1 MRPAAGYHRHL
12 KSVRQTIDQAELSP
26 GHPVNL
32 HLTLHSTLSLPLN
45 VEPVVFSVEES
56 LALIGRGADEI
67 LKLDE
72 LEARL
77 KLGRPLRIKAGF
89 DPTAPDLH
97 LGHTVLL
104 NKLRQFQDLGHQV
117 IFLIGDFTGMIG
129 DPSGKSATRKSLSRE
144 DVLAN
149 AETYK
154 AQVFKV
160 LDEAKT
166 EVRFNSEWFGTMGAA
181 DMIRLASSH
190 TVARMLERDDFAKRY
205 AGQQP
210 IAIHEFLYPL
220 VQGYDSVALQ
230 ADVECGGTDQK
241 FNLLM
246 GRGLQE
252 SHGQAPQIV
261 LTMPLLVGLDGVN
274 KMGKSLGNYIGVTEP
289 AIDMVNKTM
298 KIGDALMWDWIEL
311 LSFEIGIDEAKALK
325 AQVEAGTL
333 NPRDVKLRLAR
344 ELATRFHD
352 AGAADTAI
360 AGWQVAISGEGDVS
374 LLPLQDVAVPA
385 DGLRI
390 AALLTAAGITPSN
403 SEANRKLKERAVKVD
418 GAVVDDAGLEF
429 KPGYEGVLQVGKRNF
444 ARVRLVAA

>member
-1 MRPAAGYHRHL
+1 MSLQPATA
-12 KSVRQTIDQAELSP
+12 
-26 GHPVNL
+26 
-32 HLTLHSTLSLPLN
+32 PLD
-45 VEPVVFSVEES
+45 
-56 LALIGRGADEI
+56 LIARGTDEI
-67 LKLDE
+67 LKRDD

-325 AQVEAGTL
+325 AQVEAGKL

-352 AGAADTAI
+352 AHAAELAI
-360 AGWQVAISGEGDVS
+360 RGWQVAISGEGDVS
-374 LLPLQDVAVPA
+374 LLPLQDVTVPA
-385 DGLRI
+385 EGLRI
-390 AALLTAAGITPSN
+390 GALLTAAGITPSN
-403 SEANRKLKERAVKVD
+403 SEASRKLKERAVKVD

-429 KPGYEGVLQVGKRNF
+429 KPGFEGVLQVGKRNF
-444 ARVRLVAA
+444 ARVRLVAG